1 MASSW
6 DQIASVLGREEKRR
20 AEIKREIV
28 SNYICVYVYVYMCTC
43 VKDVSCLWS
52 FGADQKSLEK
62 AKRKFTLILV
72 AAYFILFFFEL
83 YTCNNLARY
92 CAV

>member
-28 SNYICVYVYVYMCTC
+28 SKYICVYVYVYLYVCERC
-43 VKDVSCLWS
+43 VLPLELWS
-52 FGADQKSLEK
+52 RSEESRKSK
-62 AKRKFTLILV
+62 AQVHTDPCCCLF
-72 AAYFILFFFEL
+72 YFIFF
-83 YTCNNLARY
+83 
-92 CAV
+92 